1 MNRYG
6 CLIFVLILV
15 LVLILPIGCIRKKET
30 LPEQNPVATMEIE
43 GWGTVKIE
51 LYPAEAPNTVYNFI
65 ELADKGFYDGL
76 TFHRII
82 ENFMIQ
88 GGDPAG
94 DGTGGPGYRIKGEM
108 ANNGHSNQLLH
119 EKGVISMARSPV
131 GFDTAGSQFFITVD
145 EQPGLDGDYA
155 VFGKVIEGL
164 DVVIDIS
171 KVDTDIYD
179 RPYEDVVIKSIE
191 VETFGFSYPKAKK
204 IK

>member
-1 MNRYG
+1 MKLKAGAGKDWIVSGRS
-6 CLIFVLILV
+6 
-15 LVLILPIGCIRKKET
+15 
-30 LPEQNPVATMEIE
+30 A
-43 GWGTVKIE
+43 
-51 LYPAEAPNTVYNFI
+51 NTVYNFI
-65 ELADKGFYDGL
+65 ELADKGFYDGWHSTVSL
-76 TFHRII
+76 KTLW
-82 ENFMIQ
+82 Q

-94 DGTGGPGYRIKGEM
+94 DGTGGPGYHVKGEWPR
-108 ANNGHSNQLLH
+108 AFQSVAASRRNLH
-119 EKGVISMARSPV
+119 GPESGR
-131 GFDTAGSQFFITVD
+131 FDTAGSQFFITVD

-191 VETFGFSYPKAKK
+191 VETFGFSYPKAKI